1 FTTKVS
7 NQSATRQ
14 KGQVKLALSDT
25 RTLKPLDT
33 ELANATPVYS
43 FDLPAGESQTF
54 AWRLTVP
61 DGLGPITYKVV
72 AASERHSDGEEGVIP
87 VLSRYVLVQESMPLP
102 IRNAGTKNF
111 DFTKLRESGKS
122 DTIRNQSYT
131 VQMVSQP
138 AWYAV
143 MA

>member
-1 FTTKVS
+1 MPREGDVLEFTTKVS

-61 DGLGPITYKVV
+61 DGL
-72 AASERHSDGEEGVIP
+72 AAP
-87 VLSRYVLVQESMPLP
+87 
-102 IRNAGTKNF
+102 T
-111 DFTKLRESGKS
+111 
-122 DTIRNQSYT
+122 
-131 VQMVSQP
+131 
-138 AWYAV
+138 
-143 MA
+143 